1 VQAVVSKPVRIATR
15 LGIFG
20 QVLHALAPKVAQITM
35 NTTFRMF
42 PDSDAAKK
50 TKDGEKS
57 KPTADQIAF
66 ANLMSGIHF

>member
-1 VQAVVSKPVRIATR
+1 
-15 LGIFG
+15 
-20 QVLHALAPKVAQITM
+20 
-35 NTTFRMF
+35 MF

-50 TKDGEKS
+50 PKDGEKS